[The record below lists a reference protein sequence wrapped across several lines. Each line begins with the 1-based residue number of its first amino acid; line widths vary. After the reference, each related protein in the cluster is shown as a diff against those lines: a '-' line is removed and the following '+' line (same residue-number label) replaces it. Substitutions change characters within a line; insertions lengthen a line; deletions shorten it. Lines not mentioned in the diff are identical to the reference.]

1 MGLYRRGQAWW
12 MCFTYKGKQHR
23 VPTESNDKR
32 VAEKIY
38 RKVMTEIAEGKW
50 FEKAAHADKTLAE
63 LLDKYLKEHS
73 TPNKAAST
81 VKNDTAMVKEMKE
94 FFGNV
99 LLQDV
104 TPSLISAYK
113 TKCREKELAPATINH
128 RRTLL
133 RHAFN
138 LAIKEWQWCQKN
150 PVERVSRERVS
161 NSRDRWLTLEEE
173 KKLLEYCV
181 LHPTRKDN
189 TIEAT
194 YRLQE
199 VVIFALNTG
208 MRQDEILSLRWPNVD
223 LFRKTV
229 FVEKSKNGEKRTIP
243 MNQKVFELL
252 KGKAKVIPI
261 GHKYV
266 FSSEEGTKI
275 LRRNLMRAY
284 YKVLERAKIED
295 FKFHDLRHTF
305 ATRLAQAGIDL
316 YQISKLLGHKDIKM
330 TQRYAHHCPDSLRSG
345 VEVLDKVI
353 TFLSQSNEK
362 GLAV

>member
-12 MCFTYKGKQHR
+12 MCFTYQGKQHR
-23 VPTESNDKR
+23 VPTESNDKK

-73 TPNKAAST
+73 TPNKSAST
-81 VKNDTAMVKEMKE
+81 VKNDTAMVGEMKE
-94 FFGNV
+94 YFGNV

-113 TKCREKELAPATINH
+113 STLREKGLAAATINH

-150 PVERVSRERVS
+150 PVERVSRDKVKNE
-161 NSRDRWLTLEEE
+161 RDRWLTHEEDA
-173 KKLLEYCV
+173 KLLECSI
-181 LHPTRKDN
+181 LHPTRKEN
-189 TIEAT
+189 TVEVS
-194 YRLQE
+194 YKLQE
-199 VVIFALNTG
+199 IVLFALNTG
-208 MRQDEILSLRWPNVD
+208 MRQDEILSLEWPNAD
-223 LFRKTV
+223 LFRKTILV
-229 FVEKSKNGEKRTIP
+229 VKSKNGEKRTIP

-252 KGKAKVIPI
+252 KAKARANQNDNKI
-261 GHKYV
+261 V
-266 FSSEEGTKI
+266 FASEAGTKI
-275 LRRNLMRAY
+275 HRRNLMRAFY
-284 YKVLERAKIED
+284 NATDRAKIAD
-295 FKFHDLRHTF
+295 FHFHDLRHTF